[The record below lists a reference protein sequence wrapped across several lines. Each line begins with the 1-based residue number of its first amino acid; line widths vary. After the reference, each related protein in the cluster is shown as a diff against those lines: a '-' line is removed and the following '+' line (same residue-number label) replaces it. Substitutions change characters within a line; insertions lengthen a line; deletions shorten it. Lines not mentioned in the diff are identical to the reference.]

1 MKKLTGNLT
10 AKTAAV
16 VLSYVCIVILA
27 VTAIF
32 TGILGYYKFYFSN
45 EKTVREEILTD
56 MAADEA
62 QYAIHLLE
70 KGAKLSS
77 YYQDKNVYYRVTDYK
92 SGEIIDTNY
101 NGEAYLVES
110 TATDYILNSYLVEEK
125 YGESYYETEEIPYQ
139 LIDIYIAENMTKN
152 DRFSVVSKIVGW
164 GFKLQYAIIFIMLGA
179 LIGLITLLCFLY
191 SAAGHRPNGK
201 IRLNLLDRIPFD
213 IYSAVIAVAAVI
225 SAVLFIDFADS
236 SLISLIILFFI
247 FTIDYFLAL
256 GYTMTFATR
265 LKTRTLIKN
274 TIIYKVLNFLWKYV
288 KRFFGWIKYLFSNL
302 SLVYK
307 FVVVLGIFTVIA
319 LIFLII
325 FTDSMRYYYRPEII
339 VAMMF
344 IALAVIW
351 LGGIYLAI
359 TLQKIKQGG
368 ERIAGG
374 DLEYKISTDYMYGDF
389 KDFCESLNNINL
401 GLQSAVNERMK
412 SEHFKTELITNVSHD
427 IKTPLTSIINYVDLI
442 KKEKIENETVEQ
454 YIEVLDRQSGRLKKL
469 VEDLVEASKASTG
482 NIAVNLS
489 PCDVGVLLSQT
500 IGEFE
505 EKLTRVGL
513 TPVLRLPEKSV
524 KIMADGRHLW
534 RVFDNLMNNV
544 AKYAMSGTRV
554 YIDLTRDSD
563 KAVITFRN
571 ISKYELNVSADEL
584 MERFVRGD
592 SSRNTEGSGLGLSIA
607 RSLAELQGGELELNV
622 DGDLFK
628 VSVIFDVITN

>member
-1 MKKLTGNLT
+1 MKKLTGNLA
-10 AKTAAV
+10 AKIAAV
-16 VLSYVCIVILA
+16 ILSYICVLTLVVTVIA
-27 VTAIF
+27 TAIM
-32 TGILGYYKFYFSN
+32 GYYKFYFSN
-45 EKTVREEILTD
+45 EPTVKEEILTE
-56 MAADEA
+56 MAEDEA
-62 QYAIHLLE
+62 CYISSLLD
-70 KGAKLSS
+70 KGTNLKS
-77 YYQDKNVYYRVTDYK
+77 YYQDKNVFYQIVDIKTGDVT
-92 SGEIIDTNY
+92 DTNY
-101 NGEAYLVES
+101 NGEAYIAS
-110 TATDYILNSYLVEEK
+110 ATETYYYYDGYYGEK
-125 YGESYYETEEIPYQ
+125 YGAEQWVTTETPIYEIN
-139 LIDIYIAENMTKN
+139 IFIAENMTKN
-152 DRFSVVSKIVGW
+152 DMFSVVAKIVEW
-164 GFKLQYAIIFIMLGA
+164 GFKLQYAMIFIMLAA
-179 LIGLITLLCFLY
+179 LIGAIALLCFLY

-213 IYSAVIAVAAVI
+213 IYTAFIVAAAIASIYIVAEI
-225 SAVLFIDFADS
+225 SYDISIIAIIAIW
-236 SLISLIILFFI
+236 LIGTL
-247 FTIDYFLAL
+247 DYFLAL

-265 LKTRTLIKN
+265 IKTRTIIKN
-274 TIIYKVLNFLWKYV
+274 NIICMVLSFIGRKFKKLFN
-288 KRFFGWIKYLFSNL
+288 WIKFVFSSFSLLQKSWIVVLAVVVIGLVFTVIVVNNL
-302 SLVYK
+302 YDWQEFFLLIMFVAIA
-307 FVVVLGIFTVIA
+307 VVVL
-319 LIFLII
+319 II
-325 FTDSMRYYYRPEII
+325 
-339 VAMMF
+339 
-344 IALAVIW
+344 L
-351 LGGIYLAI
+351 YLAI
-359 TLQKIKQGG
+359 ILQKIKTGG
-368 ERIAGG
+368 EKIAGG
-374 DLEYKISTDYMYGDF
+374 DLEYKISTDYMFGDF

-442 KKEKIENETVEQ
+442 KKEKPENETVKQ
-454 YIEVLDRQSGRLKKL
+454 YIEVLDRQSSRLKKL

-482 NIAVNLS
+482 NLAVNLL
-489 PCDVGVLLSQT
+489 PCDVGVLLAQT
-500 IGEFE
+500 LGEFE
-505 EKLTRVGL
+505 DKLQKAGV
-513 TPVLRLPEKSV
+513 TPILKLPEKSV